1 MNNQHNTQIINSIQT
16 TPDSAVNDPICIY
29 FTGEPYVDAIITREE
44 LAAAHKRQ
52 YADLSLISRKR
63 SSRGGLYKAR
73 GRVPRNPSKEV
84 Q

>member
-29 FTGEPYVDAIITREE
+29 FTDEPYVDAIITKEE
-44 LAAAHKRQ
+44 LQAAHKRQ

-63 SSRGGLYKAR
+63 SSRGGFYKAR
-73 GRVPRNPSKEV
+73 GRVPCNPSKEV